1 MAKIHSAEDTN
12 LTSSIVTTRS
22 TPYKDID
29 LSLALNSTTGDIYV
43 KKDAAAVKQSIKTLL
58 LTNRFEK
65 PFKPHFG
72 ANLQG
77 LLFDLSEGNSG
88 NQIADRIVNVI
99 QAFEPRAKVLSIK
112 AIAVPNRNAVKVRV
126 EFRVVNT
133 QSVEI
138 IETSISRVR

>member
-1 MAKIHSAEDTN
+1 MAKIHSTEDNN
-12 LTSSIVTTRS
+12 LTSSIISTRP

-29 LSLALNSTTGDIYV
+29 LSLTLNTSTGDIYA

-65 PFKPHFG
+65 PFKPRFG

-77 LLFDLSEGNSG
+77 LLFDLSTGNTG
-88 NQIADRIVNVI
+88 NQIADRIVSAI
-99 QAFEPRAKVLSIK
+99 QTFEPRARVLNVR
-112 AIAVPNRNAVKVRV
+112 AVATASRNTVKVRV
-126 EFRVVNT
+126 EFQVVNT

-138 IETSISRVR
+138 IETSITRVR